1 MEEKKNVI
9 DIDDWNIFNNPFQN
23 FKPEENSVKLFEQFL
38 GCHANHKI
46 LKRIADNEI
55 KTKEREESGITRSEI
70 LRRMACRYGYR
81 TKPTFVHRDILANY
95 EGIIV
100 NQMSCKGSN
109 ADSLYDRIRFRYP
122 VIIQN
127 CQKIP
132 EKSREGTV
140 VLSKVSEC
148 SNLWICSIFVQKY
161 KGPIEWVFNLFGK
174 ATPAKPKDEMSFKK
188 ALVKMRIQIKK
199 ARLQDLPIYIPNEMG
214 KSQGWDWNKN
224 LPLIMKIFPDAVICS
239 K

>member
-1 MEEKKNVI
+1 MDKQKNVI
-9 DIDDWNIFNNPFQN
+9 DIDDWNIFVNPFQN
-23 FKPEENSVKLFEQFL
+23 FKPEENSVRLFEQFL
-38 GCHANHKI
+38 GCKANHKI
-46 LKRIADNEI
+46 LRRIGDNEI
-55 KTKEREESGITRSEI
+55 KTKEPEGSGITRSEI

-100 NQMSCKGSN
+100 NQMSCKG
-109 ADSLYDRIRFRYP
+109 DVEDELFERLRFRYP

-140 VLSKVSEC
+140 VLSKVAEC
-148 SNLWICSIFVQKY
+148 SNLWICSIFVQKH
-161 KGPIEWVFNLFGK
+161 KGPVEWVFNLFGK
-174 ATPAKPKDEMSFKK
+174 AAPAKQKDEISFKK
-188 ALVKMRIQIKK
+188 ILAKMKVQIKK
-199 ARLQDLPIYIPNEMG
+199 AKLQNFPIYIPNEMG
-214 KSQGWDWNKN
+214 KCQGWDWNKS
-224 LPLIMKIFPDAVICS
+224 LSLIMNIFPDAVICD